1 MLSNFGRA
9 DGGRETWAYNF
20 IPRLLQLH
28 PDLRLRIY
36 GFRVEGQPDHSSSL
50 LGIVPDVDRG
60 RVSIEFVEAARN
72 RIPNA
77 FAFWRGIPALAE
89 SSSPQFAL
97 AVGSFVELL
106 AVLRTRSFRSSRK
119 IVWLRSI
126 FADEKAHRYPPAM
139 RPLLERAEV
148 AVLRRAD
155 LIIANGE
162 DTAEHYRRFGLAVTV
177 IPNAIDLDRW
187 RMPAPALKPPLQ
199 VAYVGRLA
207 PVKGIGEFLEAAS
220 MAEAE
225 GALERF
231 SFHVIGEGNE
241 ADLAEVRKRPWVRYQ
256 GAVANDAVRDF
267 VGRMDVCV
275 GLTFVSSKAG
285 QVGGAG
291 ISHALL
297 EQAAAGR
304 VMACWD
310 NAIYRQVLDDD
321 SGYLVRQGSA
331 SALWQALQEIADDTE
346 AAQAKAERA
355 ASVAARFGLDEH
367 VRLFDQA
374 VAKLMEG
381 TALRA

>member
-1 MLSNFGRA
+1 
-9 DGGRETWAYNF
+9 
-20 IPRLLQLH
+20 
-28 PDLRLRIY
+28 
-36 GFRVEGQPDHSSSL
+36 
-50 LGIVPDVDRG
+50 
-60 RVSIEFVEAARN
+60 
-72 RIPNA
+72 
-77 FAFWRGIPALAE
+77 
-89 SSSPQFAL
+89 
-97 AVGSFVELL
+97 
-106 AVLRTRSFRSSRK
+106 
-119 IVWLRSI
+119 
-126 FADEKAHRYPPAM
+126 
-139 RPLLERAEV
+139 
-148 AVLRRAD
+148 
-155 LIIANGE
+155 
-162 DTAEHYRRFGLAVTV
+162 
-177 IPNAIDLDRW
+177 
-187 RMPAPALKPPLQ
+187 
-199 VAYVGRLA
+199 LA